1 MHLNAT
7 LPCQFDRCVVI
18 ATPQQVFHHHAVHS
32 FLFPDIDAHW
42 LVAAVFLQV
51 FNPPLTQ
58 LSTLILSLDGLSSL
72 HNIYHL
78 DFVYLQHAVSLLLL
92 GPLFVLYFTAIFFY

>member
-18 ATPQQVFHHHAVHS
+18 ATPQQVFYHHAVHS
-32 FLFPDIDAHW
+32 FLLPDVDACW
-42 LVAAVFLQV
+42 LVAAMFLQV